1 MTAYNVVRF
10 RVKPGRDREF
20 IDLHRKAKTD
30 FKGWRNGALV
40 KTGDQTY
47 CFVGEWDNFN
57 SIVAARPQMIGMLDS
72 FRDMLEELGNGLGVT
87 DPISGEA
94 VLQLNSAPKAA
105 KRAKPKAKKKAAAK
119 AVTQT
124 GEGQKENRQE
134 VQEESCEAPQT
145 VSDQSNS
152 DRPRQRRLRIGVL
165 LLRHAASA
173 ICAGKVTFLYRA
185 TIRCG
190 TST

>member
-20 IDLHRKAKTD
+20 IDLHRKAPVN

-57 SIVAARPQMIGMLDS
+57 SIVAARPNMIGMLDS
-72 FRDMLEELGNGLGVT
+72 FRDMLDELGNGLGVT

-94 VLQLNSAPKAA
+94 VLQLGSRLKAA
-105 KRAKPKAKKKAAAK
+105 KRAKPKAKRKAKKTAK
-119 AVTQT
+119 AVR
-124 GEGQKENRQE
+124 KPAKKAKRKAAKKK
-134 VQEESCEAPQT
+134 SAK
-145 VSDQSNS
+145 
-152 DRPRQRRLRIGVL
+152 RRR
-165 LLRHAASA
+165 R
-173 ICAGKVTFLYRA
+173 
-185 TIRCG
+185 
-190 TST
+190 